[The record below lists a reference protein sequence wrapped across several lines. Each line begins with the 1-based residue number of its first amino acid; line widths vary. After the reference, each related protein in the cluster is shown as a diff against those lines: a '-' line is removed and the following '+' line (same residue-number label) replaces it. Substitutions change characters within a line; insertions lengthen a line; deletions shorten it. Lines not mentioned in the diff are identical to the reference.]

1 MEDHHTDCNFQC
13 QSELLLSALVARDF
27 VMESNANTPAEAES
41 ETVSSADKG
50 GKAGWILLGAA
61 AVLAAG
67 SIGFNIYGGGSE
79 EPAREVAAD
88 SEPTIADLRAAA
100 EASPDDAGPWGV
112 YAYALYEGEQFEE
125 AVAAYERATEIEP
138 GAAELWSALGEA
150 RVMAVDAASAAA
162 DPMPAIAVEAFER
175 ALELDPQEPRA
186 RFYLAVKKDI
196 EGDSEGAI
204 SDWLALLRDSP
215 PGAPWEGNVVQT
227 IRQVGA
233 IANIDV
239 DGRLASVMEGRSPDV
254 ALPGSGEVAGDSA
267 TAAVRGPSAQQVADA
282 SRMRP
287 SEQRDMAVGMVEGL
301 EENLKTDSKNVDRW
315 VMLMRSRMQ
324 LGEPDKART
333 ALNNAIAANPERAGE
348 LRAAAQQL
356 GIQ

>member
-1 MEDHHTDCNFQC
+1 MGSD
-13 QSELLLSALVARDF
+13 
-27 VMESNANTPAEAES
+27 ANRPAEAGS
-41 ETVSSADKG
+41 GTNSSDNQASG
-50 GKAGWILLGAA
+50 GGRAGWILLGAA

-67 SIGFNIYGGGSE
+67 SIGFNLYDGGSD
-79 EPAREVAAD
+79 EPVENIASD
-88 SEPTIADLRAAA
+88 GEPTLADLRAAA

-112 YAYALYEGEQFEE
+112 LAYTLYEAEQFDE
-125 AVAAYERATEIEP
+125 AVSAYERAVEIER

-175 ALELDPQEPRA
+175 ALELDPQDPRA
-186 RFYLAVKKDI
+186 RFYMAVKKDI
-196 EGDSEGAI
+196 EGDPEGAI
-204 SDWLALLRDSP
+204 TDWLALLRDSP

-233 IANIDV
+233 ISDIDV
-239 DGRLASVMEGRSPDV
+239 DDRLATVMEGRTPQV
-254 ALPGSGEVAGDSA
+254 LLPGSGEVAGNAA

-301 EENLKTDSKNVDRW
+301 ERDLQTDSKNVDRW

-324 LGEPDKART
+324 LGEPDKASA
-333 ALNNAIAANPERAGE
+333 ALRNAIAANPERAGE

-356 GIQ
+356 GIR

>member
-1 MEDHHTDCNFQC
+1 MGLD
-13 QSELLLSALVARDF
+13 
-27 VMESNANTPAEAES
+27 ANTPAEAGS
-41 ETVSSADKG
+41 GGASGAKSDANAVSADRSG
-50 GKAGWILLGAA
+50 GGSKAGWILLGAA

-67 SIGFNIYGGGSE
+67 SIGFNVLGSGSDAPVE
-79 EPAREVAAD
+79 EVATD
-88 SEPTIADLRAAA
+88 GQPTLAELRAAA

-112 YAYALYEGEQFEE
+112 LAYTLYEAEQFDE
-125 AVAAYERATEIEP
+125 AVAAYERAVSIEP

-162 DPMPAIAVEAFER
+162 DPMPAIAVDAFEK
-175 ALELDPQEPRA
+175 ALELDPLDPRA

-239 DGRLASVMEGRSPDV
+239 DDRLAAVMEGRAPQV
-254 ALPGSGEVAGDSA
+254 ALPGSGEVAGESA
-267 TAAVRGPSAQQVADA
+267 SAAVRGPTAQQVADA
-282 SRMRP
+282 GRMRP
-287 SEQRDMAVGMVEGL
+287 SEQRQMAVGMVEGL
-301 EENLKTDSKNVDRW
+301 EEKLQTDSKNVDRW
-315 VMLMRSRMQ
+315 IMLMRSRMQ
-324 LGEPDKART
+324 LGEPDKASA
-333 ALNNAIAANPERAGE
+333 ALRNAIAANPERAGE
-348 LRAAAQQL
+348 LRAAAEQL
-356 GIQ
+356 GIR

>member
-1 MEDHHTDCNFQC
+1 MGSD
-13 QSELLLSALVARDF
+13 
-27 VMESNANTPAEAES
+27 ANTPAEAGTA
-41 ETVSSADKG
+41 TVSDTDSVKNGG

-67 SIGFNIYGGGSE
+67 SIGFNLYGGGSD
-79 EPAREVAAD
+79 EPVEAVAGD
-88 SEPTIADLRAAA
+88 SEPSLADLRAAA

-112 YAYALYEGEQFEE
+112 LAYALYEAEQFDE
-125 AVAAYERATEIEP
+125 AVAAYERAVSIEP

-150 RVMAVDAASAAA
+150 RVMAVDASSAAA

-175 ALELDPQEPRA
+175 AVELDPGDPRA

-233 IANIDV
+233 IANIEV
-239 DGRLASVMEGRSPDV
+239 DDRLATVMEGRAPQV
-254 ALPGSGEVAGDSA
+254 VLPGSGEVAGDSA
-267 TAAVRGPSAQQVADA
+267 TAAVRGPTAQQVADA
-282 SRMRP
+282 GRMRP
-287 SEQRDMAVGMVEGL
+287 SEQREMAVGMVERL
-301 EENLKTDSKNVDRW
+301 EQNLQSDSKNIDRW

-324 LGEPDKART
+324 LGEPDKARA
-333 ALNNAIAANPERAGE
+333 ALRNAIAANPERAAE
-348 LRAAAQQL
+348 LRSAAAQL
-356 GIQ
+356 GIE